1 MSNYWTEKKKEDS
14 HLFSIVPY
22 LAVKGKVSFY
32 ENKISSEFG
41 FNTNFNDQ
49 TPERFS
55 DDIKNFSKK
64 SRLRM
69 FNLFTSLNY
78 TTYGLPLFVS
88 ATWHFDN
95 PSNRTELKQF
105 LEKYTKR
112 LKRNLPPHHLVWKF
126 EFQKRGVPHFHFMIL
141 PLEKE
146 SNFLAPST
154 QNEIKKHWLE
164 LKLCKCKHCSDY
176 AIDIKKINE
185 FKHAMIYISKELAKV
200 VYNYEDHSLG
210 RIWGS
215 SRDLRTKPKI
225 EINCTYK
232 NFRELLSTIL
242 EKKILNNNG
251 ETQLMA
257 MKDLAIDSN
266 LWINFEEIKYEIL
279 NWQKNNSDPPD
290 KKYSEAYKKI
300 VMRKYSFKE

>member
-1 MSNYWTEKKKEDS
+1 MPKY
-14 HLFSIVPY
+14 LIFSIILSNSLSSNIQRTLNRALGVQNIAHAFDIY
-22 LAVKGKVSFY
+22 SLLSCSFRVKYK
-32 ENKISSEFG
+32 SEDFCHS
-41 FNTNFNDQ
+41 Q
-49 TPERFS
+49 
-55 DDIKNFSKK
+55 
-64 SRLRM
+64 
-69 FNLFTSLNY
+69 
-78 TTYGLPLFVS
+78 
-88 ATWHFDN
+88 
-95 PSNRTELKQF
+95 
-105 LEKYTKR
+105 
-112 LKRNLPPHHLVWKF
+112 
-126 EFQKRGVPHFHFMIL
+126 
-141 PLEKE
+141 
-146 SNFLAPST
+146 
-154 QNEIKKHWLE
+154 
-164 LKLCKCKHCSDY
+164 SDY

-257 MKDLAIDSN
+257 MKDFAIDSN